1 MIIRHSETYIG
12 YMTKRTKHAHTKTT
26 LHTRKQ
32 YPMHRVRTRENRRV
46 NGMPKQKT
54 ILNLSQNCNIPEN
67 PGPGLNKRGTAA
79 LRNQDDRPK
88 MPT

>member
-1 MIIRHSETYIG
+1 MLIRKRRYILENSTQCTG
-12 YMTKRTKHAHTKTT
+12 YG
-26 LHTRKQ
+26 LG
-32 YPMHRVRTRENRRV
+32 ENRRV

-79 LRNQDDRPK
+79 LRNQDARPTEDAN
-88 MPT
+88 MMRP